1 MVGAVTIKSPTP
13 VRMPAKI
20 KALADREPIPAEGRP
35 MSESEQAA
43 GYKKKAE
50 ELREAAK
57 LPSLSITREAE
68 LLMMAAQYDELAR
81 NIEHGKRGR

>member
-1 MVGAVTIKSPTP
+1 
-13 VRMPAKI
+13 
-20 KALADREPIPAEGRP
+20 

-81 NIEHGKRGR
+81 NIEHGKRAR